1 MSDVQESINRNNA
14 RLRKELMLPVF
25 KAFMTAQGDTPERI
39 KNVLEGI
46 SKEDLYAE
54 DIMSYTIM
62 NIDNMIVRA
71 ERGNKLR
78 SQGILPQTSAQ

>member
-1 MSDVQESINRNNA
+1 MTDVQESINRNNA

-25 KAFMTAQGDTPERI
+25 KAFMTAQGDPPERI
-39 KNVLEGI
+39 KNILESI

-62 NIDNMIVRA
+62 NIDNMIIRA
-71 ERGNKLR
+71 ERANQLR
-78 SQGILPQTSAQ
+78 SQGILP